1 MKAIR
6 LAQIVLLGV
15 GLAALGYCLAVYLEA
30 NRFQADQARRFT
42 GELRRHAAAPAP
54 APLAEGAVLA
64 QIEIPRLG
72 LSVMVVE
79 GANDGDLRRAA
90 GHIPGTALPGQN
102 GNVAIAGHR
111 DTFFRPLL
119 RLYPGDAIVLR
130 TLAGDRRYRV
140 VSLRVVRPADI
151 AVLYPTRQDAL
162 TLVTCFPFDYIG
174 AAPARF
180 VVRAVRLPE
189 NTAGS
194 RSAPLP
200 PPLRNRFEAAAA
212 GERGA
217 EISATY
223 RP

>member
-6 LAQIVLLGV
+6 LAQMVLLAV

-42 GELRRHAAAPAP
+42 RELHRHAAAPAP
-54 APLAEGAVLA
+54 ASPADGAVLA
-64 QIEIPRLG
+64 QMQIPRLG
-72 LSVMVVE
+72 MSVMVVE

-111 DTFFRPLL
+111 DTFFRPLR
-119 RLYPGDAIVLR
+119 RLHPGDAIVLR
-130 TLAGDRRYRV
+130 TLAGVSRYRV
-140 VSLRVVRPADI
+140 VSLHVVRPADI
-151 AVLYPTRQDAL
+151 AVLYPTRRDAL

-180 VVRAVRLPE
+180 VVRAERLPE
-189 NTAGS
+189 NTAGAHP
-194 RSAPLP
+194 APLP
-200 PPLRNRFEAAAA
+200 PLLRNRLGAAAA
-212 GERGA
+212 GRGA
-217 EISATY
+217 ELPAAY